1 MIALLLFAAAG
12 IYDYN
17 QSAPL
22 DLKVVKT
29 EVRDGIEVRDITFA
43 GVTGRRTAAYLVI
56 PKTNGPHPA
65 ALMVHWY
72 APEEHDS
79 NRTQYLEQAVDL
91 AKQGVVSLLP
101 ETMWSEPKWFPARN
115 RADDYDASVRSVK
128 ELRRALDVLLRQ
140 PGVDKKRVA
149 FVGHDFG
156 AMYGA
161 VLITVDRRPT
171 VYALQA
177 FTNEMSHWYLYG
189 PKMPEADRKQFI
201 AKLKPMD
208 AVEHLGKASP
218 APVLLQF
225 GTTDVHVSKGRAETI
240 IAATSEPK
248 KVIWYEAGHGLNDQA
263 VKDRM
268 TWLKEQLSGR
278 RL

>member
-1 MIALLLFAAAG
+1 MFALLLLAASG

-17 QSAPL
+17 QSAPI
-22 DLKVVKT
+22 DVRIVKSEMREGV
-29 EVRDGIEVRDITFA
+29 EVRDVTFA
-43 GVTGRRTAAYLVI
+43 NANGGRTAAYLVV
-56 PKTNGPHPA
+56 PKIGGPHPA

-79 NRTQYLEQAVDL
+79 NRTQYLEQAIDL
-91 AKQGVVSLLP
+91 ARQGVVSLLP

-149 FVGHDFG
+149 LVGHDFG

-189 PKMPEADRKQFI
+189 PKMPESERQQFI
-201 AKLKPMD
+201 AKLK
-208 AVEHLGKASP
+208 
-218 APVLLQF
+218 
-225 GTTDVHVSKGRAETI
+225 
-240 IAATSEPK
+240 
-248 KVIWYEAGHGLNDQA
+248 
-263 VKDRM
+263 
-268 TWLKEQLSGR
+268 
-278 RL
+278 